1 MAIIDLEKCLEPLA
15 GDSPS
20 GEDLE
25 YDQEFVEL
33 ELASQGTPDRV
44 DRIRDPEDSS
54 REIDRVTP
62 GREPDYKGLMGSSLA
77 LFKRTKDLRVAMHMV
92 SAATRLHGLPG
103 LAVGTELIAGLLD
116 RYWEEVHPRLSPDDD
131 YDPVMRMNILGSF
144 VDSERVMRALKS
156 APLVEVRAIGRF
168 TVRDMDVAYGDASPL
183 EGQTA
188 ATKELLAAACSQADA
203 EELAQ
208 RKAAC
213 STALSE
219 LAKIQGIFRDKSPSF
234 PDFSPLKKVL
244 DRISGLY
251 AQATAGQ
258 VANQESVQENGAAGE
273 GGAAMAFGNPAVAA
287 VPGRINSRED
297 AKRMLE
303 TVCDY
308 LERAEPAHP
317 APLLVRRAVRLLD
330 MNFLDIMKELT
341 PDVVSQIESLA
352 GLNRG

>member
-1 MAIIDLEKCLEPLA
+1 MAIIDLEKCLGPLA
-15 GDSPS
+15 GDSPT

-44 DRIRDPEDSS
+44 DRIKDPEDSS

-62 GREPDYKGLMGSSLA
+62 GREPDYKGLMDSGLA
-77 LFKRTKDLRVAMHMV
+77 LFRRTKDLRVAMHIV

-103 LAVGTELIAGLLD
+103 LAVGTELVARLLE

-131 YDPVMRMNILGSF
+131 YDPLMRLNILGSF

-156 APLVEVRAIGRF
+156 APVVEVRAIGRF
-168 TVRDMDVAYGDASPL
+168 TARDVDVAYGDASPL

-208 RKAAC
+208 RTAAC
-213 STALSE
+213 STALAE
-219 LAKIQGIFRDKSPSF
+219 LAKIQGIFRDKSSSF
-234 PDFSPLKKVL
+234 PDFAPLKKVL
-244 DRISGLY
+244 DRISGFY

-258 VANQESVQENGAAGE
+258 AGAQEAQGESVGE
-273 GGAAMAFGNPAVAA
+273 GGAVISSQTVAG
-287 VPGRINSRED
+287 VPGRINSRDD
-297 AKRMLE
+297 ARRMLE

-317 APLLVRRAVRLLD
+317 APLLIRRAVRLLD

-352 GLNRG
+352 GLNR

>member
-1 MAIIDLEKCLEPLA
+1 MAIIDLETCLEPLP
-15 GDSPS
+15 GHSPT

-44 DRIRDPEDSS
+44 DRIKDPEDSS

-62 GREPDYKGLMGSSLA
+62 GREPDYKGLMASSLV

-103 LAVGTELIAGLLD
+103 LAVGTELIASLLD

-131 YDPVMRMNILGSF
+131 YDPLMRLNILGSF
-144 VDSERVMRALKS
+144 VDSERVMRALKN

-168 TVRDMDVAYGDASPL
+168 TVRDLDVAYGDASPL

-188 ATKELLAAACSQADA
+188 ATKELLAVACGQADA
-203 EELAQ
+203 EELGQ
-208 RKAAC
+208 RTEACGKALA
-213 STALSE
+213 AL
-219 LAKIQGIFRDKSPSF
+219 ARIQGIFRDKSSSF
-234 PDFSPLKKVL
+234 PDFAPLKKVL
-244 DRISGLY
+244 DRISALY
-251 AQATAGQ
+251 AQVTSGQ
-258 VANQESVQENGAAGE
+258 GGDQEAVPGERVGE
-273 GGAAMAFGNPAVAA
+273 GAAAMAFSTPAMAA

-303 TVCDY
+303 AVCDY

-317 APLLVRRAVRLLD
+317 APLLIRRAVRLLD

-352 GLNRG
+352 GLNR